1 MEKHSVPVTFAGMM
15 AAFLIWAAH
24 FGAIYG
30 INGLICARKLDAMEL
45 FGLPLAS
52 ALVLAVTAAAL
63 LLVAFVLLAALWGG
77 RPAAWASEEP
87 RRFIRWFTAFAAG
100 RRCLPSCGRG
110 CPPFRCRPVRR
121 RRVER
126 R

>member
-1 MEKHSVPVTFAGMM
+1 MEKHSFPVTFVGMM

-52 ALVLAVTAAAL
+52 ALVLAATAAAL
-63 LLVAFVLLAALWGG
+63 LLAALVLLAALWGG
-77 RPAAWASEEP
+77 GPAARASEDP
-87 RRFIRWFTAFAAG
+87 RRFIRWFTAFAAVAALVAILWNG
-100 RRCLPSCGRG
+100 LPAIQVPACA
-110 CPPFRCRPVRR
+110 
-121 RRVER
+121 
-126 R
+126 